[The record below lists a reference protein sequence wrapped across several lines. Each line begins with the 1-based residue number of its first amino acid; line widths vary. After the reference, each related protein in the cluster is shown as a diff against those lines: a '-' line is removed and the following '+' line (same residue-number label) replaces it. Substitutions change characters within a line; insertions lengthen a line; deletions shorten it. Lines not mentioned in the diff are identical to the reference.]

1 MRNAT
6 RTSSRS
12 VCAAQLR
19 RRRRAALMLA
29 RGLNSDGRIAYGR
42 NVLQVFGWVGTDVP
56 GTSSGSVASS
66 FGRA

>member
-6 RTSSRS
+6 RISARS
-12 VCAAQLR
+12 LCAAQLR

-42 NVLQVFGWVGTDVP
+42 NVLQAFGWVGADVP
-56 GTSSGSVASS
+56 GASGLVVSS
-66 FGRA
+66 FGCA